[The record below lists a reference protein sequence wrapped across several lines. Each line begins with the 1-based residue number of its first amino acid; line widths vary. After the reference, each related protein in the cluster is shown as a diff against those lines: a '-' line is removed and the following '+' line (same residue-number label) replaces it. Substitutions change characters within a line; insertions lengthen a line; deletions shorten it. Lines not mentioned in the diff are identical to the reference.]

1 MSVGLAPRPANEEQ
15 RAKAVVKTGLIE
27 SPNPDLFQVYCDLA
41 KDITGFTDAT
51 FSLYDG
57 EMQCAIAMTGRD
69 PSEKKPGDK
78 GLRTEHNICSY
89 VLLDTEPLL
98 MHDISKDPVWKAHPN
113 AESWGY
119 AGFPVINKDNYALGT
134 LCMLDRSGPK
144 SLNEGQVKLIKKISS
159 SIAHLLDLKTE
170 QKQMTSQNVV
180 EAVAKFKKFDIALN
194 IDDFESFVSLSAG
207 LNIDDSRVKPLEVAG
222 LCRFDTSGDIQM
234 TPEGVELQR
243 EMRLEARLMKK
254 VKITG
259 DDASVMIDEMMK
271 ELN

>member
-1 MSVGLAPRPANEEQ
+1 M
-15 RAKAVVKTGLIE
+15 KTGLIE

-98 MHDISKDPVWKAHPN
+98 MHDISRDPVWKAHPN

-119 AGFPVINKDNYALGT
+119 AGFPVINKDNFEICNIDKLSYSSNT
-134 LCMLDRSGPK
+134 K
-144 SLNEGQVKLIKKISS
+144 SFDHS
-159 SIAHLLDLKTE
+159 SINNYQSKE
-170 QKQMTSQNVV
+170 
-180 EAVAKFKKFDIALN
+180 FDIADPEMTDKAIIEFQPDYIIHLAAETHVDRSIDNPRNFIQSN
-194 IDDFESFVSLSAG
+194 IVGCLLYTSPSPR
-207 LNIDDSRVKPLEVAG
+207 DS
-222 LCRFDTSGDIQM
+222 
-234 TPEGVELQR
+234 
-243 EMRLEARLMKK
+243 
-254 VKITG
+254 
-259 DDASVMIDEMMK
+259 
-271 ELN
+271 